1 MSRSIKKFK
10 RVCCVWDCRDYSAW
24 KRRMSHKDRTEEK
37 LNIMLFLEKR
47 RQYIELPTSW
57 NDFEGDIDYL
67 SFPVAKDY
75 VTTKLPKVMYQDE
88 MYTLIK
94 RPKVIARGRERSM
107 WKK

>member
-1 MSRSIKKFK
+1 MARSIKKFK
-10 RVCCVWDCRDYSAW
+10 RVCCVWDTTNYSEW
-24 KRRMSHKDRTEEK
+24 KRRLSHKARTEEK

-67 SFPVAKDY
+67 PFPIAKDY
-75 VTTKLPKVMYQDE
+75 VTTKLAKVRNQDE

-94 RPKVIARGRERSM
+94 RPKVIDRGRERSM